1 VFVDFQ
7 DVRVAVTGAGS
18 GIGEAIA
25 VDLAARGADVAV
37 LEIDPAKA
45 RAVADRVAAH
55 GVTGVPVAVD
65 VASFEAVHAAFGEVF
80 EALGRVD
87 VLVNNA
93 GVADYTPFWELTE
106 QAWDRM
112 IGVHLKGT
120 FNCTSAVIP
129 GMRERRYGRIIN
141 MASVAG
147 LTGTPTHAHYSAAK
161 GGLIGLTK
169 ALAKEV
175 GDCGITVNAIA
186 PGFIDTAIT
195 QSPGFPK
202 ELVEAALER
211 IPVKGGG
218 TVEDVAYVTAFLAA
232 EQARFITGQVIS
244 PNGGYVI

>member
-1 VFVDFQ
+1 VDFK

-18 GIGEAIA
+18 GIGEAVA
-25 VDLAARGADVAV
+25 VDLASRGADVAV
-37 LEIDPAKA
+37 LDIDPAKA
-45 RAVADRVAAH
+45 GAVAEKVRAQGGRGLA
-55 GVTGVPVAVD
+55 VTVD
-65 VASFEAVHAAFGEVF
+65 VASSEAVQAAFREVF
-80 EALGRVD
+80 EALDRVD

-93 GVADYTPFWELTE
+93 GIADYKPFWELTE
-106 QAWDRM
+106 GSWDRM
-112 IGVHLKGT
+112 IGVHLKGA

-129 GMRERRYGRIIN
+129 GMRERRYGRVIN

-147 LTGTPTHAHYSAAK
+147 VTGTPTHAHYSAAK

-175 GDCGITVNAIA
+175 GDYGITVNAIA

-202 ELVEAALER
+202 NLVEAALER
-211 IPVKGGG
+211 IPIKGGG

-232 EQARFITGQVIS
+232 RQARFITGQVIS

>member
-1 VFVDFQ
+1 MDFK

-18 GIGEAIA
+18 GIGEAVA
-25 VDLAARGADVAV
+25 VDLASRGADVAV
-37 LEIDPAKA
+37 LDIDSA
-45 RAVADRVAAH
+45 RAQAVAERVRAH
-55 GVTGVPVAVD
+55 GVRGLALTVD
-65 VASFEAVHAAFGEVF
+65 VASSEAVQAAFREVF
-80 EALGRVD
+80 EALDRVD

-93 GVADYTPFWELTE
+93 GIADYKPFWELTE
-106 QAWDRM
+106 DSWDRM

-169 ALAKEV
+169 ALAKEA
-175 GDCGITVNAIA
+175 GDYGITVNAIA

-202 ELVEAALER
+202 NLVEAALER
-211 IPVKGGG
+211 TPIKGGG

-232 EQARFITGQVIS
+232 RQARFITGQVLS

>member
-1 VFVDFQ
+1 MALGFAD
-7 DVRVAVTGAGS
+7 A
-18 GIGEAIA
+18 
-25 VDLAARGADVAV
+25 GADVIIASSK
-37 LEIDPAKA
+37 LENCQ
-45 RAVADRVAAH
+45 AVAREVEQRGCRALALACHVGHWDELDGLVEQ
-55 GVTGVPVAVD
+55 
-65 VASFEAVHAAFGEVF
+65 SYAAFD
-80 EALGRVD
+80 RVD

-93 GVADYTPFWELTE
+93 GIADYKPFWELTE
-106 QAWDRM
+106 GSWDRM
-112 IGVHLKGT
+112 IGVHLKGA

-129 GMRERRYGRIIN
+129 GMRERRYGRVIN

-147 LTGTPTHAHYSAAK
+147 VTGTPTHAHYSAAK

-175 GDCGITVNAIA
+175 GDYGITVNAIA

-202 ELVEAALER
+202 SLVEAALER
-211 IPVKGGG
+211 IPIKGGG

-232 EQARFITGQVIS
+232 RQARFITGQVIS